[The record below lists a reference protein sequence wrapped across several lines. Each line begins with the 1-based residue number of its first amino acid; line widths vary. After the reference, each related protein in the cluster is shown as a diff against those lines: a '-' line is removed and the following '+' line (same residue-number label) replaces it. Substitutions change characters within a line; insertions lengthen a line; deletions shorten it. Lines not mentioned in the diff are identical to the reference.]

1 MTTKAM
7 DIAIQRSQAALD
19 AQNAI
24 NVLWASSPGSRHLFE
39 QMSSLIDRMYENE
52 RAERFEEAYENH
64 IAAMEPGFDFV
75 EFLYE
80 SEEEARKWENENWD
94 KVEAYEEKRLI
105 PKEY

>member
-1 MTTKAM
+1 MTMKAM
-7 DIAIQRSQAALD
+7 YTAIQRSQAALD

-24 NVLWASSPGSRHLFE
+24 NVLWDGNHGSRHLFE